1 LTYTVVYDHVNVE
14 TAADGSGTIVPAQ
27 DVSGGSS
34 ITVYAIGRAADNSF
48 MSNAPAGWSL
58 VNLSGGLA
66 NGDLVPSGDG
76 RSATF
81 TAHLSG
87 SANIEAMIG
96 AATANPSGLITV
108 PSTGTS
114 GAWAVDTDGNW
125 SDASKWSSSPSIP
138 SLPGDSATLGVGSAL
153 RTVTLDVNVSLASLA
168 LTNPNSFVVTGGNT
182 LTMDNTGASSA
193 ILATEGSANDLQTGL
208 ALNDDTA
215 VSVSAAKSL
224 TISGTIANASVP
236 KTLTFNGAGTTI
248 LPNANTYG
256 PASGTVG
263 TILTGGGV
271 LKLGNN
277 GALGA
282 GDLSVIGNSTLQM
295 GAPLSLGN
303 NIALG
308 TGATATMDNNG
319 NSLALNGVISGNG
332 NLAKIGNGALTL
344 GSANTYGGSTAVD
357 GGVLSI
363 SSAGSLG
370 TAPGSATPNDVVLN
384 GGDLLATSSLDLSAT
399 RGIGIGSSTGSVGA
413 TGLLDATS
421 GQTLTVDGII
431 ASAGNTGANGLVVNA
446 GSGNNGTI
454 VLTGA
459 NTFSG
464 TTVISNGTLQLG
476 NSLALQD
483 STLDY
488 DNHGGAL
495 TFGSLTAAT
504 FGGLSGG
511 QDLSLL
517 NNSSAAVALTVGGN
531 GSATTYSGIL
541 SGAGVNLT
549 KIGNGTLTLSGNNSI
564 TGTTAVSAGML
575 QLNSGGVLNLTSGAA
590 NVSTTTGAQL
600 VVAGGTLTA
609 ANASSI
615 GKPSA
620 GLLVSSGSA
629 TFNGGLNVQANQNAT
644 GLISVTG
651 GSLTAS
657 SLTLTRFN
665 NNFTAQPTAGFTTDG
680 LYVNGGAVNITGN
693 MTMVQSENS
702 TVNARIDSGSLSIGG
717 VLTIALN
724 NTGRWS
730 VMDVNGGAFSVPDTA
745 TGVQVGGSSAGNAL
759 LLVRNGTATVG
770 KVSLGFGTVAD
781 TVVLNQ
787 TGGSLYI
794 GAGGIAQ
801 TGSSATASV
810 TLNGGTLGAATDW
823 ASSMPMALGGTTI
836 QAADSGNVP
845 HNITLSGAL
854 SGGALVKSGG
864 GVLSL
869 NGANTYS
876 GITTVGNGTLLVNGS
891 IGAGAVSVATVLGG
905 SGTIGG
911 VATVQPTGTLSPGT
925 GGIGTLTLSA
935 SPVLQGTLWM
945 EIDRNGGAP
954 QNDQL
959 AVPGNPLAFGGLL
972 AVSNVGLSLQAGDT
986 FQIFNAASYTGGFAN
1001 IILPALDSSL
1011 AWNTNNLA
1019 VNGSISVV
1027 SASLTPPTLLS
1038 SKLVGGGFQ
1047 LTFSGP
1053 ASQSYRVLMGT
1064 NLTQPLSNW
1073 QPLVTNTFDSNPA
1086 TFTDTNTS
1094 DRGRFYIIVSP

>member
-1 LTYTVVYDHVNVE
+1 LTYSVVYDHVNVE
-14 TAADGSGTIVPAQ
+14 TEADGSGTVVPALEAPA
-27 DVSGGSS
+27 GSS
-34 ITVYAIGRAADNSF
+34 FTVYAIGRAADNSF
-48 MSNAPAGWSL
+48 MSNAPAVWAL
-58 VNLSGGLA
+58 VNKSGGVSDS
-66 NGDLVPSGDG
+66 DLVPSGDSK
-76 RSATF
+76 SAVF
-81 TAHLSG
+81 TATLPG
-87 SANIEAMIG
+87 SANIQATIG
-96 AATANPSGLITV
+96 AATANPSGLITI
-108 PSTGTS
+108 PSTGTA
-114 GAWAVDTDGNW
+114 GTWIIDGNGNW

-138 SLPGDSATLGVGSAL
+138 SVAGDSATLGVGSAL
-153 RTVTLDVNVSLASLA
+153 RTVTLDTDISLASISF
-168 LTNPNSFVVTGGNT
+168 TNANSFNVGGTHT
-182 LTMDNTGASSA
+182 LTMDAHGAGAA
-193 ILATEGSANDLQTGL
+193 ILVTDGSTNALRTYVD
-208 ALNDDTA
+208 LNDDTT
-215 VSVSAAKSL
+215 VVVSAGKSL
-224 TISGTIANASVP
+224 SMLGPITNTSVTR
-236 KTLTFNGAGTTI
+236 TLTFSGAGTTI
-248 LPNANTYG
+248 VANWNGYG
-256 PASGTVG
+256 PATSGAVG
-263 TILTGGGV
+263 TYLTGGGV
-271 LKLGNN
+271 LRVDNSF
-277 GALGA
+277 ALGA
-282 GDLSVIGNSTLQM
+282 GDLRITGNSTLQ
-295 GAPLSLGN
+295 AVLSLGLAN
-303 NIALG
+303 DIEIDM
-308 TGATATMDNNG
+308 GATATVDNN
-319 NSLALNGVISGNG
+319 NLFQLNGGIAGSGNLTKTG
-332 NLAKIGNGALTL
+332 TGKLTL
-344 GSANTYGGSTAVD
+344 GGANTYEGSTAVN
-357 GGVLSI
+357 GGTLSI
-363 SSAGSLG
+363 SSDGNLG
-370 TAPGSATPNDVVLN
+370 TAPGVTTPNALVLN
-384 GGDLLATSSLDLSAT
+384 GGDLQATSSLELNAN
-399 RGIGIGSSTGSVGA
+399 RGIGIGPATGSVGA
-413 TGLLDATS
+413 GATLEVAG

-431 ASAGNTGANGLVVNA
+431 ASAGNTGTNDLEVLDG
-446 GSGNNGTI
+446 GTVI
-454 VLTGA
+454 LNGA
-459 NTFSG
+459 NTF
-464 TTVISNGTLQLG
+464 NGTALIFGPLQLG
-476 NSLALQD
+476 NSLALQN
-483 STLDY
+483 STLEY
-488 DNHGGAL
+488 VSGGL
-495 TFGSLTAAT
+495 SFGSLTAAT

-511 QDLSLL
+511 RDLSLL

-531 GSATTYSGIL
+531 GSTTTYSGIL
-541 SGAGVNLT
+541 SGAGSSLT
-549 KIGNGTLTLSGNNSI
+549 KIGNGTLTLTGNNSI
-564 TGTTAVSAGML
+564 TGTTAVGAGVL
-575 QLNSGGVLNLTSGAA
+575 QLNPGGVLNLTSGAA
-590 NVSTTTGAQL
+590 NVSSTSGAQL

-629 TFNGGLNVQANQNAT
+629 TFNGGLTVQNNQNAT

-665 NNFTAQPTAGFTTDG
+665 NNFTTQPTAGFTTDG

-693 MTMVQSENS
+693 MTMLQSENS
-702 TVNARIDSGSLSIGG
+702 TINARIDSGSLSVGG

-724 NTGRWS
+724 NGGRWS
-730 VMDVNGGAFSVPDTA
+730 VMDVNGGTFSVADTA

-759 LLVRNGTATVG
+759 FLVRNGTATVG

-794 GAGGIAQ
+794 GAGGIALA
-801 TGSSATASV
+801 GSSATASV

-823 ASSMPMALGGTTI
+823 ASAMPMALGGTTI

-854 SGGALVKSGG
+854 SGANLVKSGG
-864 GVLSL
+864 GILSL

-876 GITTVGNGTLLVNGS
+876 GTTTVGNGTLLVNGS

-905 SGTIGG
+905 NGTIGG
-911 VATVQPTGTLSPGT
+911 VATVQPTGTLSPGA

-954 QNDQL
+954 LNDQL

-972 AVSNVGLSLQAGDT
+972 VVSNIGLSLQAGDT
-986 FQIFNAASYTGGFAN
+986 FQLFNAASYGGGFAN

-1053 ASQSYRVLMGT
+1053 ASQSYRVLMAS

-1073 QPLVTNTFDSNPA
+1073 QPLVTNTFGSSPA
-1086 TFTDTNTS
+1086 TFTDPNTS